1 MTSSGRPSWRSNLIE
16 ISPSLVES
24 CRLACNFSVQDWWKI
39 RISRFTL
46 LIFDSLILELV
57 CEAHDLSRV
66 AG

>member
-1 MTSSGRPSWRSNLIE
+1 MISSGFPSWSSNLIE

-24 CRLACNFSVQDWWKI
+24 CKFACSFSVQDWWKI

-57 CEAHDLSRV
+57 AKLTV
-66 AG
+66 